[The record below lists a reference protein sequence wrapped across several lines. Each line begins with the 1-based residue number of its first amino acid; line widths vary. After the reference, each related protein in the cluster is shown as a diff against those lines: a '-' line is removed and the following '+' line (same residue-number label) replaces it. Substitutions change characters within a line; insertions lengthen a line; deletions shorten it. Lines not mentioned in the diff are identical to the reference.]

1 MARHDVSGLRDA
13 GLRIG
18 LSEDGSGAMAAA
30 LEALAAQRVADRDF
44 CVRTLPRVSRTFA
57 LSILSLPEGLSDS
70 LCAAYLLCRVVDSI
84 EDANPIAPETRVS
97 LFDAF
102 DALMRGEAGTLTE
115 FEARFADEAIGMAE
129 ADRALCKGS
138 GAVFRVYRALPA
150 ADQEAIRPWVLEM
163 SRGMREYAGRADAEG
178 KTRIRDVADLER
190 YCYFVAGTVGELLTS
205 LFERTVPTASEEVR
219 KAARSRATRFG
230 LGLQMVNVLKDVA
243 EDLDRGACFLP
254 EDVLARHGVRRDVL
268 LSPEA
273 RANGLAAV
281 SEVCTIARRHLD
293 AAVEYTLCWPGREGA
308 EVRAFCAVPLAL
320 AIATLREVE
329 RGEDTLVRGRE
340 PKIDKRLVAEVLA
353 GARRAAE
360 SDTALTA
367 LFARAGEA
375 RPSAP
380 AGGTG
385 RAAMPLLRAR
395 RPPVPPERR
404 ASMTVIRGGADA
416 KKSSG
421 SEASRNDA
429 RTREGRV
436 LVTGGAGHLGQNLVR
451 RLVAEGK
458 EVRVLVRGARGAAAL
473 AGLPVEVVTCDVRDA
488 DALGA
493 ATRGIAEVYHAA
505 ALVAE
510 GDEQAFF
517 ETNVLG
523 TRALLGA
530 CREAGVRRVVV
541 TSSLDA
547 VRYDET
553 RGAPIDEATPLDPF
567 SAHSPH
573 ARTKA
578 LAEHECLK
586 AVADGLDVV
595 VVAPTTLVGP
605 FDERPSAI
613 GRALVDHANGR
624 LRAFARG
631 ALLLTST
638 RDAVEAHLAAMR
650 SGRKGQK
657 YVVATELVSIDDL
670 LSFFEEASARR
681 RPPFAVPGLLA
692 RTSLAQKFAAARML
706 GGERPPGAP
715 SPASSPRRADTSKA
729 ERELGFVPT
738 CVRSAIYDAYAD
750 FFRRALVPEGPASR
764 GAHVTRP

>member
-1 MARHDVSGLRDA
+1 MARHDVSGLRDV

-18 LSEDGSGAMAAA
+18 LSDEGGGAMAAA

-44 CVRTLPRVSRTFA
+44 CVQTLPRVSRTFA
-57 LSILSLPEGLSDS
+57 LSILSLPEALSES

-84 EDANPIAPETRVS
+84 EDANPIPPETRVS

-102 DALMRGEAGTLTE
+102 DALMRGEAGSLSE
-115 FEARFADEAIGMAE
+115 FEARFADEALGMAE
-129 ADRALCKGS
+129 ADRALCKGA
-138 GAVFRVYRALPA
+138 GAVFRVFRGLPA

-163 SRGMREYAGRADAEG
+163 SQGMREYAGRADAEG
-178 KTRIRDVADLER
+178 KTRIRDVRDLER

-205 LFERTVPTASEEVR
+205 LFERTVPGASEEVR

-254 EDVLARHGVRRDVL
+254 EDVLARHGVRRDAL

-273 RANGLAAV
+273 RTGGLAAV
-281 SEVCTIARRHLD
+281 SEVCAIARGHLD

-329 RGEDTLVRGRE
+329 RGDNTLVRGRE

-360 SDTALTA
+360 SDAALNA
-367 LFARAGEA
+367 LFTRAAEA
-375 RPSAP
+375 GPSAP
-380 AGGTG
+380 AGVSG
-385 RAAMPLLRAR
+385 RGAMPLLRAR

-404 ASMTVIRGGADA
+404 ASMTVIRGGADT
-416 KKSSG
+416 KKTSG
-421 SEASRNDA
+421 EASRSDA

-473 AGLPVEVVTCDVRDA
+473 AGLPVEVVTCDVRNA

-493 ATRGIAEVYHAA
+493 ATRGVTEVYHAA
-505 ALVAE
+505 AMVAE

-523 TRALLGA
+523 TRVLLGA

-547 VRYDET
+547 VRYDDA

-657 YVVATELVSIDDL
+657 YVITTELVSIDDL

-681 RPPFAVPGLLA
+681 RPPFAVPALLA
-692 RTSLAQKFAAARML
+692 RTSLAQKLAAARML

-715 SPASSPRRADTSKA
+715 APASSPRRADTSKA

-764 GAHVTRP
+764 GAHITRP

>member
-1 MARHDVSGLRDA
+1 
-13 GLRIG
+13 
-18 LSEDGSGAMAAA
+18 MAAA

-44 CVRTLPRVSRTFA
+44 CVGTLPRVSRTFA
-57 LSILSLPEGLSDS
+57 LSILSLPEGLSES

-84 EDANPIAPETRVS
+84 EDANPIAPDTRTS
-97 LFDAF
+97 LFDTF
-102 DALMRGEAGTLTE
+102 DALMRGEAGSLPE
-115 FEARFADEAIGMAE
+115 FEARFSDEAIGMAE

-138 GAVFRVYRALPA
+138 GAVFRVFRALPA
-150 ADQEAIRPWVLEM
+150 PDQEAIRPWVLEM

-178 KTRIRDVADLER
+178 KTRLRDVPDLER

-205 LFERTVPTASEEVR
+205 LFERAVPTVSDEARVR
-219 KAARSRATRFG
+219 ARSHATRFG

-254 EDVLARHGVRRDVL
+254 EDVLERHGVRRDAL

-273 RANGLAAV
+273 RAGGLAAV
-281 SEVCTIARRHLD
+281 SEVCAIARGHLD
-293 AAVEYTLCWPGREGA
+293 AAIEYTLCWPGREGA

-340 PKIDKRLVAEVLA
+340 PKINKRLVAEVLA

-360 SDTALTA
+360 SDAALAA
-367 LFARAGEA
+367 LFARAAEA
-375 RPSAP
+375 GPSAP
-380 AGGTG
+380 PGGAG
-385 RAAMPLLRAR
+385 RATMPLLRAR

-421 SEASRNDA
+421 GEASRNEA

-451 RLVAEGK
+451 RLVGEGK

-493 ATRGIAEVYHAA
+493 ATRGVEEVYHAA
-505 ALVAE
+505 AMVAE

-547 VRYDET
+547 VRYDDA

-567 SAHSPH
+567 AAHSPH

-605 FDERPSAI
+605 FDDRPSLI

-631 ALLLTST
+631 ALLLTAT
-638 RDAVEAHLAAMR
+638 RDAVEAHVAAMR

-657 YVVATELVSIDDL
+657 YVVATELVSIEDL

-681 RPPFAVPGLLA
+681 RTPFAVPALLA
-692 RTSLAQKFAAARML
+692 ETSLARKFAAARML

-715 SPASSPRRADTSKA
+715 APASSPRRADTSKA

-764 GAHVTRP
+764 GAHVTRS

>member
-1 MARHDVSGLRDA
+1 
-13 GLRIG
+13 
-18 LSEDGSGAMAAA
+18 MAAA

-70 LCAAYLLCRVVDSI
+70 LCAAYLLCRIVDSI

-102 DALMRGEAGTLTE
+102 DALMRGEAGSLSE
-115 FEARFADEAIGMAE
+115 FEARFTDEAIGMSE
-129 ADRALCKGS
+129 ADRALCKGA

-190 YCYFVAGTVGELLTS
+190 YCYFVAGTVGELLTA
-205 LFERTVPTASEEVR
+205 LFERAVPTASEEVR
-219 KAARSRATRFG
+219 KAAWSRATRFG

-254 EDVLARHGVRRDVL
+254 EDVLARHGVRRDAL

-273 RANGLAAV
+273 RAGGLAAV
-281 SEVCTIARRHLD
+281 SEVCTIARGHLD

-360 SDTALTA
+360 SDSALTA
-367 LFARAGEA
+367 LFARAAEA

-385 RAAMPLLRAR
+385 RVAMPLLRAR

-404 ASMTVIRGGADA
+404 ASMTVIRGGAGA

-421 SEASRNDA
+421 NDASRNDA

-493 ATRGIAEVYHAA
+493 ATRGVTEVYHAA
-505 ALVAE
+505 AMVAE
-510 GDEQAFF
+510 GDERAFF

-523 TRALLGA
+523 TRVLLDA

-547 VRYDET
+547 VRYDDT

-605 FDERPSAI
+605 FDDRPSAI

-650 SGRKGQK
+650 NGRKGQK

-681 RPPFAVPGLLA
+681 RPPFAVPALLA
-692 RTSLAQKFAAARML
+692 RTSLAQKLAAARML

-715 SPASSPRRADTSKA
+715 APASSPRRADTSKA

-764 GAHVTRP
+764 GAHVARP